1 MLNTACSQ
9 LRRAPVHG
17 SLHQFLKKMNIC
29 SWSESMAF
37 ICLGLSSSSKRHS
50 FRITAFSLTLPI
62 PDQLCLK
69 LRWICLFHPSWTIS
83 SWVYSSW
90 ICCKWSRMLLLT
102 LWLGLG
108 VMSHQSSNTLLTKYK
123 TFMITY
129 KGSRL
134 RHLTTL
140 WFTVLTYLSLTSCD
154 QCLLLFMEAR
164 SCYVTFY
171 FCINEVNLSLE
182 LKKHWTSK
190 MFWYLYSSLSRLC
203 YN

>member
-1 MLNTACSQ
+1 MLNPACSQ

-50 FRITAFSLTLPI
+50 FRITVFSLTLPI

-90 ICCKWSRMLLLT
+90 ICCKWSRMLLT

-108 VMSHQSSNTLLTKYK
+108 VMSHQSSNTLLTKCK
-123 TFMITY
+123 
-129 KGSRL
+129 
-134 RHLTTL
+134 TL
-140 WFTVLTYLSLTSCD
+140 WSPIKAPGSGTWQHCDLLCSHISAWPLVINVCFYLWKRD
-154 QCLLLFMEAR
+154 PVM
-164 SCYVTFY
+164 
-171 FCINEVNLSLE
+171 
-182 LKKHWTSK
+182 
-190 MFWYLYSSLSRLC
+190 
-203 YN
+203 